1 MKDSLIYFLLY
12 LLFQSNFKKTL
23 EEPSPTLAENSS
35 LTSESCEK
43 GTSTKSLSKAPC
55 SSLEWRLNSNGNQWE
70 IDHLFG

>member
-43 GTSTKSLSKAPC
+43 GTSTKSLSKAPPLLTGMEIEFQWK
-55 SSLEWRLNSNGNQWE
+55 SMGN
-70 IDHLFG
+70 